1 MTLLVNLVK
10 RYGIM
15 GLLGITFSY
24 MVISGCASQSGS
36 TSDELSAAEK
46 ARLDSLA
53 RVADRQC
60 KIYLSTAF
68 EYFKNKEYEGSLRNY
83 TKMVNSGCTEKYGD
97 RVWVFLGNSYRE
109 MDKPDSAMWA
119 FNKGL
124 SEEPDNISLHE
135 NVAFMFQLSGDND
148 KVIAEYETIAA
159 LDSSNIARWRKL
171 HDLYFRVAE
180 YEKDLGVLKKIIK
193 MDPEDIIAKNDL
205 VTVMKFLGEDPTELL
220 EERHLNNPDNPEFLL
235 EYANTIYQTADYEK
249 AIPLYEKLLSLEPD
263 HFLALDRIAT
273 SYKNLDN
280 TGKALSSLKR
290 LLKLR
295 PNDKT
300 VVYDITDLYKQAGE
314 LKTAYSWANKT
325 INTKPKDGR
334 GFYIRGL
341 VLEAAANNCQN
352 ERGAKV
358 PSIYDKLVFEVALDD
373 VKESVALGY
382 TAARSR
388 IQFLEQQVPSKGD
401 IFMHPEKFQP
411 EGDCYKWIKRKVKR
425 K

>member
-1 MTLLVNLVK
+1 MTLLVNFFN
-10 RYGIM
+10 RYGII
-15 GLLGITFSY
+15 GLLGISFSY
-24 MVISGCASQSGS
+24 MVISGCASQTGS
-36 TSDELSAAEK
+36 TSEELSAAER

-68 EYFKNKEYEGSLRNY
+68 EYYKNKDYEGSLRNY
-83 TKMVNSGCTEKYGD
+83 SKMVNSGCTEKYGD
-97 RVWVFLGNSYRE
+97 KVWIYLGSSYRE
-109 MDKPDSAMWA
+109 LDKPDSAMWA

-124 SEEPDNISLHE
+124 SEEPANIPLHE

-148 KVIAEYETIAA
+148 MVIAEYETIAD
-159 LDSSNIARWRKL
+159 LDSTNVARWRKL

-180 YEKDLGVLKKIIK
+180 YEKDLVVLKKIIK

-205 VTVMKFLGEDPTELL
+205 VTVVKLLGEDPTELL
-220 EERHLNNPDNPEFLL
+220 EERYLNNPDNPEFLL
-235 EYANTIYQTADYEK
+235 EYANTIYQAADYEK
-249 AIPLYEKLLSLEPD
+249 AIPLYEKLLALVPD

-273 SYKNLDN
+273 SYKNLDI
-280 TGKALSSLKR
+280 TDKALSSLKR
-290 LLKLR
+290 LLELR
-295 PNDKT
+295 PDDKT
-300 VVYDITDLYKQAGE
+300 VTYDIADLYKQAGD

-325 INTKPKDGR
+325 ISAKPNDGR

-341 VLEAAANNCQN
+341 VLEAVSNQCQN

-358 PSIYDKLVFEVALDD
+358 PSIYDKLVFEIALDD

-382 TAARSR
+382 IAASNR
-388 IQFLEQQVPSKGD
+388 IQFLEQQAPSKGD

>member
-1 MTLLVNLVK
+1 MRFLVNFFN
-10 RYGIM
+10 RYGII
-15 GLLGITFSY
+15 GLLGISFSY
-24 MVISGCASQSGS
+24 MVISGCASQTGS
-36 TSDELSAAEK
+36 TREELSAAER

-68 EYFKNKEYEGSLRNY
+68 EYYRNKDYEGSLRNY
-83 TKMVNSGCTEKYGD
+83 SKMVNSGCTEKYGD
-97 RVWVFLGNSYRE
+97 RVWIYLGGAYRE
-109 MDKPDSAMWA
+109 LDKPDSAMWA

-124 SEEPDNISLHE
+124 SEEPGNIPLHE

-148 KVIAEYETIAA
+148 MVIAEYETIAH
-159 LDSSNIARWRKL
+159 LDSSNVARWRKL
-171 HDLYFRVAE
+171 HDLYFRAAE
-180 YEKDLGVLKKIIK
+180 YEKDLVVLKKIIK

-205 VTVMKFLGEDPTELL
+205 VTVVKLLGEDPTELL
-220 EERHLNNPDNPEFLL
+220 EERYLNNPDNPEFLL
-235 EYANTIYQTADYEK
+235 EYANTIYQAADYEK
-249 AIPLYEKLLSLEPD
+249 AIPLYEKLLALVPD

-273 SYKNLDN
+273 SYKNLDI
-280 TGKALSSLKR
+280 TDKALSSLKR

-295 PNDKT
+295 PDDKT
-300 VVYDITDLYKQAGE
+300 VTYDIADLYKQAGD

-325 INTKPKDGR
+325 INAKPNDGR

-341 VLEAAANNCQN
+341 VLEAVSNQCQN

-358 PSIYDKLVFEVALDD
+358 PSIYDKLVFEIALDD
-373 VKESVALGY
+373 VRESVALGY
-382 TAARSR
+382 IAASNR
-388 IQFLEQQVPSKGD
+388 IQFLEQQAPSKGD

-411 EGDCYKWIKRKVKR
+411 EGDCYKWIQRKVKR

>member
-1 MTLLVNLVK
+1 MGRNRVHKVARFACVSMDDGRQHADFIYQPDTDLISYGRLGSFIYDNFGK
-10 RYGIM
+10 R
-15 GLLGITFSY
+15 
-24 MVISGCASQSGS
+24 
-36 TSDELSAAEK
+36 
-46 ARLDSLA
+46 
-53 RVADRQC
+53 
-60 KIYLSTAF
+60 
-68 EYFKNKEYEGSLRNY
+68 
-83 TKMVNSGCTEKYGD
+83 
-97 RVWVFLGNSYRE
+97 
-109 MDKPDSAMWA
+109 
-119 FNKGL
+119 
-124 SEEPDNISLHE
+124 
-135 NVAFMFQLSGDND
+135 
-148 KVIAEYETIAA
+148 
-159 LDSSNIARWRKL
+159 
-171 HDLYFRVAE
+171 
-180 YEKDLGVLKKIIK
+180 
-193 MDPEDIIAKNDL
+193 
-205 VTVMKFLGEDPTELL
+205 
-220 EERHLNNPDNPEFLL
+220 EFLL
-235 EYANTIYQTADYEK
+235 EYANTIYQAADYEK

-280 TGKALSSLKR
+280 TDKALSSLKR

-325 INTKPKDGR
+325 INTKPNDGR

-388 IQFLEQQVPSKGD
+388 IQFLEQQAPSKGD